1 METEWAEGRPKIPE
15 SGVRGILSRSLGQ
28 SNATSERDKYRI
40 RLDRTPDGKG
50 TEIYISHRGMEEI
63 YTTREPTSSTPGQ
76 TAWQPRNPDPELE
89 AAYLRRL
96 MVRLGTN
103 DEKARALAA
112 ANAVTAPAAAEG
124 DPSQRAQIT
133 KTVNG
138 AEQLEVSEPFDRVW
152 RRVGLALDRVGFTVE
167 DRDRQKGIYFVRY
180 ADPEVEKDTRGLLT
194 RWFSSDSKVKAQQYR
209 VQITQAGAASQ
220 VNVLNVLTHGTLRA
234 LRAAG
239 KMHDGVRTLFL
250 RSGERAPI
258 GGMEVLPFTVPH
270 DAAEPVQFVL
280 SDGAAKLGV
289 VTDIGIGTRHVEQM
303 LSGLDALVLECNY
316 DRDMLWSG
324 AYPRWLK
331 ERIGGPFGHLD
342 NRDAARLLAS
352 LDRSR
357 LKHIIGAHLS
367 QQNNTPALARA
378 VLAQALGCSEE
389 WIGIASQD
397 DGFDWREA

>member
-1 METEWAEGRPKIPE
+1 MLRFASLASGSGGNCLVAQADLTRVLIDCGLSLTDTE
-15 SGVRGILSRSLGQ
+15 
-28 SNATSERDKYRI
+28 
-40 RLDRTPDGKG
+40 
-50 TEIYISHRGMEEI
+50 
-63 YTTREPTSSTPGQ
+63 
-76 TAWQPRNPDPELE
+76 
-89 AAYLRRL
+89 RRL
-96 MVRLGTN
+96 ARLGLEPADIDAILVTHEH
-103 DEKARALAA
+103 DDHAGCVFDFAA
-112 ANAVTAPAAAEG
+112 AH
-124 DPSQRAQIT
+124 
-133 KTVNG
+133 
-138 AEQLEVSEPFDRVW
+138 
-152 RRVGLALDRVGFTVE
+152 
-167 DRDRQKGIYFVRY
+167 
-180 ADPEVEKDTRGLLT
+180 
-194 RWFSSDSKVKAQQYR
+194 
-209 VQITQAGAASQ
+209 
-220 VNVLNVLTHGTLRA
+220 NVLVVLTHGTLRA

-270 DAAEPVQFVL
+270 DAAEPVQYVV
-280 SDGAAKLGV
+280 SDGAARLGV
-289 VTDIGIGTRHVEQM
+289 LTDIGISTRHVERV

-342 NRDAARLLAS
+342 NHDAARLLGA

-378 VLAQALGCSEE
+378 ALAAALGCEPGWVGLATQE
-389 WIGIASQD
+389 